1 MTVVVQ
7 QLAAL
12 LKGGRAP
19 ARLWDELW
27 LLYAGDAAP
36 GGRLDRLPGPDAC
49 PRLRGHAGCGP
60 RGSPARVARSRRHP
74 RYGGGHALRRQ
85 RRRRNGH
92 ERRVWGQ
99 LAACFDIA
107 EASGCPLADVLTR
120 FAAQLEAEDDAEAAR
135 QTALAGPRAT
145 VRLLGWLP
153 LLGLGLGMLLGV
165 DPVRILLGTPYGTA
179 ALATGAGAGR
189 GRPDLVRQARP
200 GGGGA
205 AVSGAARLDSERGA
219 GRRGGGGLPGRGGR
233 SGARRPRPGGPAAPA
248 PGLRARQDAGKGAE
262 GDGGRAIQGL
272 RDTAMMLELIGAM
285 LDAGA
290 GLGRSLELV
299 AALASP
305 ELNRPLRPV
314 VSALAIG
321 ADWDTAWRSS
331 EVRSPELLA
340 LRDALGFAALT
351 GAPSS
356 AILYA
361 QAARM
366 RRARFRTAE
375 KRAAALGVK
384 LVLPLGLC
392 SLPAFVC
399 LGVVPV
405 LLAMLP
411 A

>member
-1 MTVVVQ
+1 V
-7 QLAAL
+7 
-12 LKGGRAP
+12 
-19 ARLWDELW
+19 
-27 LLYAGDAAP
+27 
-36 GGRLDRLPGPDAC
+36 
-49 PRLRGHAGCGP
+49 
-60 RGSPARVARSRRHP
+60 
-74 RYGGGHALRRQ
+74 
-85 RRRRNGH
+85 NG
-92 ERRVWGQ
+92 
-99 LAACFDIA
+99 
-107 EASGCPLADVLTR
+107 
-120 FAAQLEAEDDAEAAR
+120 
-135 QTALAGPRAT
+135 ALAG
-145 VRLLGWLP
+145 
-153 LLGLGLGMLLGV
+153 
-165 DPVRILLGTPYGTA
+165 A
-179 ALATGAGAGR
+179 AVAACLA
-189 GRPDLVRQARP
+189 
-200 GGGGA
+200 GA
-205 AVSGAARLDSERGA
+205 AVLALADHGRVRQRLRLRDP
-219 GRRGGGGLPGRGGR
+219 GRRG
-233 SGARRPRPGGPAAPA
+233 
-248 PGLRARQDAGKGAE
+248 AGKGAVSRRRTRE
-262 GDGGRAIQGL
+262 SGL

-299 AALASP
+299 AALAAP

-375 KRAAALGVK
+375 KRAATLGVK
-384 LVLPLGLC
+384 LVIPLGLC